1 MPASQDAWA
10 KPLAKTLVDLF
21 RVDDLTYIRVTPGAY
36 DPATGQVSGS
46 EQAYIKAGAVAV
58 SGSTG
63 EGTTGENL
71 FLEVWMNTAYI
82 GDMFPTTDDYLE
94 YAGRKY
100 NITSVD
106 PKYSGD
112 ENYACK
118 VRAES

>member
-1 MPASQDAWA
+1 
-10 KPLAKTLVDLF
+10 
-21 RVDDLTYIRVTPGAY
+21 
-36 DPATGQVSGS
+36 
-46 EQAYIKAGAVAV
+46 
-58 SGSTG
+58 
-63 EGTTGENL
+63 
-71 FLEVWMNTAYI
+71 MNTAYI